1 MATEVSILDSQTIN
15 RLYDSATAGT
25 LHNNINALN
34 RLLQNYKNSIQNL
47 IAQGNLKDSEVD
59 AIKAQVDEL
68 LIKIADLDNLRTAW
82 LGKRAIAT
90 TFDYS
95 HNQPDFIGDYSELT
109 NDDFSKG
116 SICFIITN

>member
-15 RLYDSATAGT
+15 RAYESATTGT
-25 LHNNINALN
+25 LYNNVNTLN

-47 IAQGNLKDSEVD
+47 IAQGNLKDAEVD
-59 AIKAQVDEL
+59 AMQTQVDEL
-68 LIKIADLDNLRTAW
+68 LVKIADLDSLRTAW

-95 HNQPDFIGDYSELT
+95 HNQPNFIGDYSELT